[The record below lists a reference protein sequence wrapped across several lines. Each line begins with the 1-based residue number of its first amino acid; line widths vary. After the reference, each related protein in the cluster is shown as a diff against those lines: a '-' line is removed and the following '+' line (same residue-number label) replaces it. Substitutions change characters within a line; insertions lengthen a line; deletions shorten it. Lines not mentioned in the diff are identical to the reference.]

1 MPETDPLNS
10 PLLQSKAL
18 LWLLGIVTVLFAVVL
33 WPLFGAVSWAVFIAI
48 VFAPLQERSTLVCR
62 GRRGWAALGTLVVI
76 IVIVLLPMAL
86 LAASIA
92 QEAAAFYDRF
102 KSGNIQL
109 SDYFQRAIDALPGWA
124 RAGLERLGLA
134 NLVEVQRKV
143 VTALVQSSQQ
153 LTTRAFSIGQNTLEF
168 VVNLFVMLY
177 VLYFLL
183 RDGKTL
189 SAHASRALPL
199 APSHTKL
206 LLAQFATVVRA
217 TVKGN
222 VVVALVQ
229 GTLGGLAFWA
239 LGITGPLLWGALMA
253 LLSLLPAVG
262 AAMVWGPVAVYLLS
276 SGSLWPAVGLTA
288 WGVIVI
294 GLVDNVLRPIL
305 VGKETRLPDYVVL
318 IATLG
323 GLAAF
328 GLNGFVIGP
337 VIAAIFIAAW
347 DIFAEVRHE
356 QGAPGQRP
364 ESPAGPAS
372 EAVDAPRRRRRR
384 RGGDRPSE

>member
-1 MPETDPLNS
+1 
-10 PLLQSKAL
+10 
-18 LWLLGIVTVLFAVVL
+18 
-33 WPLFGAVSWAVFIAI
+33 
-48 VFAPLQERSTLVCR
+48 
-62 GRRGWAALGTLVVI
+62 
-76 IVIVLLPMAL
+76 MAL

-102 KSGNIQL
+102 KTGNIQL
-109 SDYFQRAIDALPGWA
+109 SEYFQRAIDALPAWV

-134 NLVEVQRKV
+134 NLVEVQGKV

-183 RDGKTL
+183 RDGKAL
-189 SAHASRALPL
+189 SAQAARALPL
-199 APSHTKL
+199 APRHTRRL
-206 LLAQFATVVRA
+206 LTQFATVVRA

-229 GTLGGLAFWA
+229 GTLGGMAFWV

-262 AAMVWGPVAVYLLS
+262 AALVWGPVAIYLLS
-276 SGSLWPAVGLTA
+276 TGSLWPAVGLTA
-288 WGVIVI
+288 WGVVVI

-305 VGKETRLPDYVVL
+305 VGKETRLPDYLIL

-337 VIAAIFIAAW
+337 VIAAIFIATW
-347 DIFAEVRHE
+347 EILAEARQD
-356 QGAPGQRP
+356 QGASGERPQRADR
-364 ESPAGPAS
+364 PAVEG
-372 EAVDAPRRRRRR
+372 VDPPRRRRRR
-384 RGGDRPSE
+384 RAGDRPSE